1 MWQTKI
7 NYEDKFKIMKI
18 LTNKI
23 EKKIRCKRKK
33 KGNGKERKNRG

>member
-33 KGNGKERKNRG
+33 KRKWKGKEK

>member
-23 EKKIRCKRKK
+23 KKKIRCKRKK
-33 KGNGKERKNRG
+33 KRKWKGKEK